1 MMTDNSTDSPNPA
14 HGDQSAA
21 RAGADT
27 ATPATATVQVDPQNP
42 DPAVTAGLTEGGGV
56 DPGDTPPVSS
66 SVGGPHHEPP
76 QRTLAMPVVALGL
89 VALVAVLIVAGLLG
103 RIAGLF

>member
-1 MMTDNSTDSPNPA
+1 MMNDNSTTSPIPA
-14 HGDQSAA
+14 RGDQGAA

-27 ATPATATVQVDPQNP
+27 ATPAAAVKVDPQNP

-76 QRTLAMPVVALGL
+76 QRTLAMPVIAFGL
-89 VALVAVLIVAGLLG
+89 VALLAVLVVAGLLG

>member
-1 MMTDNSTDSPNPA
+1 MTDHSTDPRITA
-14 HGDQSAA
+14 HGDQGDT

-27 ATPATATVQVDPQNP
+27 ATPATDTVEVDPQNP

-76 QRTLAMPVVALGL
+76 QRTLAMPVIAITL
-89 VALVAVLIVAGLLG
+89 VALLAVLIAAGLLG

>member
-1 MMTDNSTDSPNPA
+1 MTDNSTDSRTPA
-14 HGDQSAA
+14 HDDRGDA
-21 RAGADT
+21 RAGAGN
-27 ATPATATVQVDPQNP
+27 AAALEVDPQNP

-76 QRTLAMPVVALGL
+76 QRTLAMPVIAFAL
-89 VALVAVLIVAGLLG
+89 VALLAVLVVAGLLG